1 MQLTKRRL
9 VVPIAVA
16 VFSTLA
22 LAACSSS
29 GSSPAPGST
38 SSSSP
43 EPSAS
48 IVGIKAAVGPICPL
62 TGKVQGKGQLASRAP
77 LAVKIDNVSPA
88 LPQAGVNRADVVVEE
103 LVEGGLTRLMAI
115 FQCGKAAKVGPIRSA
130 RISDADVLALLH
142 GSVLGYSGANP
153 ADIPPIVAHGDTVLI
168 SQDADSQYFYRDES
182 RAAPHNVF
190 SSTQRMLHAGLLRRP
205 KLTAPK
211 PLFSYGPIDPAA
223 KRAHHISLTWPAA
236 TADWTWAKSRWL
248 RTQDGSPDKL
258 SDGAQISATNIVI
271 MSVNIA
277 STGLRDVL
285 GNASPLDVTVG
296 SNPVWVLRNGK
307 MIRGT
312 WKRPKVT
319 SGLTL
324 VDKQGHVID
333 LAPGRTWIELLPQPR
348 RPSRH

>member
-1 MQLTKRRL
+1 MQLTRRRY

-16 VFSTLA
+16 VLSTLT
-22 LAACSSS
+22 LAACSS
-29 GSSPAPGST
+29 GSSP
-38 SSSSP
+38 SP
-43 EPSAS
+43 AAGTSAS
-48 IVGIKAAVGPICPL
+48 PQPSVSGVAIKAGVGPICPL
-62 TGKVQGKGQLASRAP
+62 TGRIQGKNQLSTRAP

-88 LPQAGVNRADVVVEE
+88 LPQAGINRADIVVEE

-115 FQCGKAAKVGPIRSA
+115 FQCSSASKVGPIRSA
-130 RISDADVLALLH
+130 RISDADILALLH

-168 SQDADSQYFYRDES
+168 SQDADSQFFYRDNS

-190 SSTQRMLHAGLLRRP
+190 SSTRKMLGAGLAKRHN
-205 KLTAPK
+205 LTAPK
-211 PLFSYGPIDPAA
+211 PLFTYGPIDPAA
-223 KRAHHISLTWPAA
+223 KPAHHVSLTWPAA
-236 TADWTWAKSRWL
+236 SARWTWSKRGWL
-248 RTQDGSPDKL
+248 RTQNGSADRLTDG
-258 SDGAQISATNIVI
+258 GQISTTNVVI

-296 SNPVWVLRNGK
+296 HNPVWVLRDGK
-307 MIRGT
+307 MIKGT

-333 LAPGRTWIELLPQPR
+333 LAPGRTWIELLPKPGK
-348 RPSRH
+348 PSRH